1 MDEVVAGYRELTGD
15 VPMFG
20 KWVYGFWQSKERYK
34 SFDELKA
41 VVKEY
46 RKRGIP
52 LDNIVQDWEYWGD
65 KPHWNSLTFHPAN
78 FNHPRQVIDE
88 LHQQDHVHFML
99 SVWPGFGPETAV
111 YQSLDSIGALFSE
124 PTWAG
129 YKVLMPTILPRGI
142 FSGNT
147 SRKDSM
153 IWVWML
159 GGWMQRNHLSGM
171 DSHS

>member
-1 MDEVVAGYRELTGD
+1 M
-15 VPMFG
+15 
-20 KWVYGFWQSKERYK
+20 YGFWQSKERYK

-99 SVWPGFGPETAV
+99 SV
-111 YQSLDSIGALFSE
+111 YSDSDRKRLSISLWILSVHCLVNLHGQVIRF
-124 PTWAG
+124 
-129 YKVLMPTILPRGI
+129 LMPTILSRGI